1 MPRLRRGP
9 QYAQRDIQ
17 VTLAPSVSRRVL
29 RSAARVR
36 PASATARTTRRAM
49 APTMT
54 LRRTDLPCVLSPP
67 ALPHGLRQNT
77 RPSGYAG
84 VVALRFASMCS
95 SVVRRIKNRKFNAVL
110 QQCCWIRRGGWSA
123 RGREEGVWAGAGRVR
138 GGCRGFRVMRRRA
151 PWGRTRVWV
160 YPDGSRSRREENSG
174 RRGLGEARS
183 VSRLRDASR
192 HGGLAR
198 AVTEA

>member
-1 MPRLRRGP
+1 MGIIPTTRARGSAHYSDIAALIVHMTSENGSWGHNADPGRARQPRLPCGPRHGHEHPESARALFRASTRLRRGP

-29 RSAARVR
+29 PSAARVR

-54 LRRTDLPCVLSPP
+54 LRRIGLPCVLSPP

-95 SVVRRIKNRKFNAVL
+95 SFVREPLNK
-110 QQCCWIRRGGWSA
+110 
-123 RGREEGVWAGAGRVR
+123 
-138 GGCRGFRVMRRRA
+138 
-151 PWGRTRVWV
+151 
-160 YPDGSRSRREENSG
+160 
-174 RRGLGEARS
+174 
-183 VSRLRDASR
+183 
-192 HGGLAR
+192 
-198 AVTEA
+198 